1 MSTKLITA
9 IVPCY
14 NEEEVLPLFYER
26 ICEVARRLAQAE
38 FEFLFVNDGSK
49 DRTLEILRALSRK
62 DKRVRYL
69 SFSRNFG
76 KEAGMAAGLKEA
88 RGEYVVI
95 LDADLQHP
103 PEFLPEMFST
113 LETGQFDCVGLYRK
127 TRERGLRSAL
137 SRRFSKMI
145 GRVSH
150 MELRAGATDFRM
162 MTRQVVDCI
171 LQMPE
176 YNRFTKGIFGWVG
189 FRTRWIGY
197 ENVERAAGKTKWSM
211 MGLFRYAVQGITA
224 FSTFPLT
231 MASMMGILLCLLSV
245 ITALFHFFKALIWG
259 DPVAGFPTL
268 ICVILF
274 IGGVQLL
281 CIGVLGEYMA
291 KTYLETKRRPL
302 YFIQET
308 DQSQKNSEVVGNQF
322 CHK

>member
-1 MSTKLITA
+1 
-9 IVPCY
+9 
-14 NEEEVLPLFYER
+14 
-26 ICEVARRLAQAE
+26 
-38 FEFLFVNDGSK
+38 
-49 DRTLEILRALSRK
+49 
-62 DKRVRYL
+62 
-69 SFSRNFG
+69 
-76 KEAGMAAGLKEA
+76 
-88 RGEYVVI
+88 
-95 LDADLQHP
+95 
-103 PEFLPEMFST
+103 
-113 LETGQFDCVGLYRK
+113 
-127 TRERGLRSAL
+127 
-137 SRRFSKMI
+137 MI

-274 IGGVQLL
+274 IGGIQLL

-302 YFIQET
+302 YFVQET
-308 DQSQKNSEVVGNQF
+308 DQSQRDLNGKE
-322 CHK
+322 K